1 MPGICIL
8 TMHRRAWIRT
18 LRRELCPSVDKS
30 LDREGVICSHQAMS
44 TLLVETRRA
53 CPADAADIADIHDA
67 AWRAAYR
74 GLIPGAELEK
84 MIQRR
89 GAVWWE
95 TALRRGS
102 RIIVLTFG
110 DAVAGYAHVGRNR
123 ARGLPY
129 EGEIYE
135 LYLRPEYQGLGFG
148 RRLFVGARKELAA
161 AGFEGMTVWALAEN
175 EPALGFY
182 RALGGR
188 GVARSSEAFGGQNL
202 EKLAFGWNG

>member
-1 MPGICIL
+1 
-8 TMHRRAWIRT
+8 
-18 LRRELCPSVDKS
+18 
-30 LDREGVICSHQAMS
+30 MS

-53 CPADAADIADIHDA
+53 RPADAADVADIHDS
-67 AWRAAYR
+67 AWRATYR
-74 GLIPGAELEK
+74 GLIPGMELEK

-89 GAVWWE
+89 GPLWWE
-95 TALRRGS
+95 TAIRRGS
-102 RIIVLTFG
+102 RVLVLTFG
-110 DAVAGYAHVGRNR
+110 DAVAGYANVGRNR

-148 RRLFVGARKELAA
+148 RRLFEDARKELAS
-161 AGFEGMTVWALAEN
+161 AGFDGLAVWALAEN

-182 RALGGR
+182 KALGGSR
-188 GVARSSEAFGGQNL
+188 VARSSEAFGGRTL